1 MNERMKA
8 LLTLALELTEAERKQ
23 ISAALLLSTLNE
35 LAIEDVTDEAIM
47 RARQE
52 NTAIRLA
59 PEGLEEDYEWEDYE

>member
-8 LLTLALELTEAERKQ
+8 VLTLALEFTEAERKQ
-23 ISAALLLSTLNE
+23 LSAALILSTLNE

-52 NTAIRLA
+52 NAAIRLA
-59 PEGLEEDYEWEDYE
+59 PEELEEDYSG

>member
-1 MNERMKA
+1 MKA

-52 NTAIRLA
+52 NAAIRLA
-59 PEGLEEDYEWEDYE
+59 PEELEEDYSG

>member
-1 MNERMKA
+1 MNERMRA
-8 LLTLALELTEAERKQ
+8 LLTLVLELTEAERKQ

-59 PEGLEEDYEWEDYE
+59 PETLEEDYEHRN

>member
-1 MNERMKA
+1 MNELMKA

-52 NTAIRLA
+52 NAAIRLA
-59 PEGLEEDYEWEDYE
+59 PEGLEEDYE

>member
-1 MNERMKA
+1 MNERMRS
-8 LLTLALELTEAERKQ
+8 LLTLVLELTEAERKQ
-23 ISAALLLSTLNE
+23 LSAALLLSTLNE

-59 PEGLEEDYEWEDYE
+59 PEELEEDYE

>member
-8 LLTLALELTEAERKQ
+8 LLTLVLELTEAERKQ
-23 ISAALLLSTLNE
+23 LSAALILSTLNE

-59 PEGLEEDYEWEDYE
+59 PEELEEDYE

>member
-1 MNERMKA
+1 MNERMRA
-8 LLTLALELTEAERKQ
+8 LLTLVLELTEAERKQ
-23 ISAALLLSTLNE
+23 LSAALILSTLNE

-59 PEGLEEDYEWEDYE
+59 PENSEEDYSG

>member
-1 MNERMKA
+1 MNERMRA
-8 LLTLALELTEAERKQ
+8 LLTLVLELTEAERKQ
-23 ISAALLLSTLNE
+23 LSAALILSTLNE

-59 PEGLEEDYEWEDYE
+59 PEELEEDYE

>member
-59 PEGLEEDYEWEDYE
+59 PEELEEDYE

>member
-8 LLTLALELTEAERKQ
+8 LLTLVLELTEAERKQ

-59 PEGLEEDYEWEDYE
+59 PEELEEDDE

>member
-8 LLTLALELTEAERKQ
+8 LLTLALEFTEAERKQ
-23 ISAALLLSTLNE
+23 LSAALILSTLNE

-52 NTAIRLA
+52 NAAIRLA
-59 PEGLEEDYEWEDYE
+59 PEELEEGYE

>member
-8 LLTLALELTEAERKQ
+8 LLTLVLELTEAERKQ
-23 ISAALLLSTLNE
+23 LSAALILSTLNE

-52 NTAIRLA
+52 NAAIRLA
-59 PEGLEEDYEWEDYE
+59 PETLEEDYE

>member
-1 MNERMKA
+1 MNEQMRA
-8 LLTLALELTEAERKQ
+8 LLTLVLELTEAERKQ
-23 ISAALLLSTLNE
+23 LSAAIILSTLNE

-59 PEGLEEDYEWEDYE
+59 PEELEEDYE

>member
-59 PEGLEEDYEWEDYE
+59 PEELEEDDE

>member
-8 LLTLALELTEAERKQ
+8 LLTLVLEFTEAERKQ
-23 ISAALLLSTLNE
+23 LSAALILSTLNE

-52 NTAIRLA
+52 NAAIRLA
-59 PEGLEEDYEWEDYE
+59 PEELEEDYE

>member
-59 PEGLEEDYEWEDYE
+59 PETLEEDYE

>member
-8 LLTLALELTEAERKQ
+8 VLTLALEFTEAERKQ
-23 ISAALLLSTLNE
+23 LSAALILSTLNE

-52 NTAIRLA
+52 NAAIRLA
-59 PEGLEEDYEWEDYE
+59 PETLEEDYE

>member
-59 PEGLEEDYEWEDYE
+59 PEGLEEDYE

>member
-8 LLTLALELTEAERKQ
+8 LLTLVLELTEAERKQ
-23 ISAALLLSTLNE
+23 LSAALILSTLNE

-52 NTAIRLA
+52 NAAIRLA
-59 PEGLEEDYEWEDYE
+59 PEELEEDYSG

>member
-8 LLTLALELTEAERKQ
+8 LLTLVLEFTEAERKQ
-23 ISAALLLSTLNE
+23 LSAALILSTLNE

-52 NTAIRLA
+52 NAAIRLA
-59 PEGLEEDYEWEDYE
+59 PEDSVEDYSG

>member
-1 MNERMKA
+1 MKA

>member
-47 RARQE
+47 RQE

-59 PEGLEEDYEWEDYE
+59 PEDLGEDYE

>member
-8 LLTLALELTEAERKQ
+8 LLTLVLELTEAERKQ
-23 ISAALLLSTLNE
+23 LSAALILSTLNE

-52 NTAIRLA
+52 NAAIRLA
-59 PEGLEEDYEWEDYE
+59 PEELEEDYE

>member
-8 LLTLALELTEAERKQ
+8 VLTLALEFTEAERKQ
-23 ISAALLLSTLNE
+23 LSAALILSTLNE

-59 PEGLEEDYEWEDYE
+59 PEELEEDYE

>member
-1 MNERMKA
+1 MKA
-8 LLTLALELTEAERKQ
+8 LLTLVLELTEAERKQ

-59 PEGLEEDYEWEDYE
+59 PEELEEDDE

>member
-8 LLTLALELTEAERKQ
+8 LLTLVLELTEAERKQ
-23 ISAALLLSTLNE
+23 LSAALLLSTLNE

-52 NTAIRLA
+52 NAAIRLA
-59 PEGLEEDYEWEDYE
+59 PEELEEDYE

>member
-52 NTAIRLA
+52 NAAIRLA
-59 PEGLEEDYEWEDYE
+59 PEELEEDYSG

>member
-8 LLTLALELTEAERKQ
+8 VLTLALEFTEAERKQ
-23 ISAALLLSTLNE
+23 LSAALILSTLNE

-52 NTAIRLA
+52 NAAIRLA
-59 PEGLEEDYEWEDYE
+59 PEELEEDYE

>member
-1 MNERMKA
+1 MNERMRA
-8 LLTLALELTEAERKQ
+8 LLTLVLEFTEAERKQ
-23 ISAALLLSTLNE
+23 LSAALILSTLNE

-59 PEGLEEDYEWEDYE
+59 PEDLGEDYSG

>member
-1 MNERMKA
+1 MNERMRA
-8 LLTLALELTEAERKQ
+8 LLTLVLELTEAERKQ
-23 ISAALLLSTLNE
+23 LSAALLLSTLNE

-59 PEGLEEDYEWEDYE
+59 PEGLEEDYE

>member
-59 PEGLEEDYEWEDYE
+59 PEDSVEDYSG

>member
-1 MNERMKA
+1 MKA

-59 PEGLEEDYEWEDYE
+59 PEELEEDDE